1 MTEHPVISIVIAVKN
16 GANTLQRAIDSV
28 SNQTYERKELVIID
42 GKSTDGTLRIIE
54 RNSKKLSY
62 WVSEP
67 DRGIYDAW
75 NKSLRCAKGEWLL
88 FLGADDYLWRE
99 DVLERIAPHL
109 LSAGPEIRVVY
120 GPVNVVRSTGTTVM
134 AISDTWDRAR
144 FLQVMCIHH
153 QGVFHH
159 RTIFDI
165 HGGFDESYRIAGDY
179 EMLLRELKDRDAKF
193 VPGIII
199 AGAQHGGVS
208 SDPSRS
214 LMVLRE
220 IVRARR
226 QNSIQGMPLLLVWTF
241 CKAIVHL
248 ALIRMLGKVT
258 TRRVA
263 NLYRRLTG
271 RGAI

>member
-1 MTEHPVISIVIAVKN
+1 MTGRPVISIVLAVRN

-28 SNQTYERKELVIID
+28 SNQTYDRKELIVID
-42 GKSTDGTLRIIE
+42 GKSTDGTPRIIE
-54 RNSKKLSY
+54 RNSEKLNY
-62 WVSEP
+62 WVSES

-75 NKSLRCAKGEWLL
+75 NKGLRSAKGEWLL

-109 LSAGPEIRVVY
+109 LSAGPEMRVVY
-120 GPVNVVRSTGTTVM
+120 GQVNVVRPAGTTVM
-134 AISDTWDRAR
+134 AINDTWDRAR

-179 EMLLRELKDRDAKF
+179 EMLLRELKDRDAKY
-193 VPGIII
+193 VPGIIV
-199 AGAQHGGVS
+199 AGAQHGGIS

-220 IVRARR
+220 IGRARR
-226 QNSIQGMPLLLVWTF
+226 QNNIQGMSLLLIWTYW
-241 CKAIVHL
+241 KAQVRHVL
-248 ALIRMLGKVT
+248 FRLFGKGP
-258 TRRVA
+258 TRHIA
-263 NLYRRLTG
+263 NLYRKLTG
-271 RGAI
+271 RAAI